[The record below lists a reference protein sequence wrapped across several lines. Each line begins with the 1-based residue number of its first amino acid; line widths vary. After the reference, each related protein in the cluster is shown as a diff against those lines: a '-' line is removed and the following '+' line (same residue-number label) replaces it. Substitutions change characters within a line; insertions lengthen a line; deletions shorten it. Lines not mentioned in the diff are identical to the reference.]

1 MLGGREAAC
10 NAEDLGLIPGSGRSS
25 RGENDNPLQYSC
37 LGNPMDKGAW
47 WVTVQRVTKIGHD
60 LATKQEICTRKP
72 NMARQIEKTRQIP
85 GQLCSS
91 L

>member
-1 MLGGREAAC
+1 
-10 NAEDLGLIPGSGRSS
+10 
-25 RGENDNPLQYSC
+25 
-37 LGNPMDKGAW
+37 MDKGAW

-85 GQLCSS
+85 GQLCFQALALGGLAARISNFHPG
-91 L
+91 